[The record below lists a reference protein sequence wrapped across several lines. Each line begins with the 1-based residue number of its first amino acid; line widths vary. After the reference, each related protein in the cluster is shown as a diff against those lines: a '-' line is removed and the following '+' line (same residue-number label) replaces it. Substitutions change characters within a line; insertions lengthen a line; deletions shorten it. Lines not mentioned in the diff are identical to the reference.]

1 MTDPVRPLP
10 PPHVQRGAADVQ
22 HWLDQ
27 QNPTPKSAE
36 EIARMTPAERLDY
49 TRAASAARKMPD
61 WRDPRD
67 PRR

>member
-1 MTDPVRPLP
+1 MTGKLP

-27 QNPTPKSAE
+27 QNPTRKSPA
-36 EIARMTPAERLDY
+36 EIAQMSWAERLDY

-61 WRDPRD
+61 WCDPRD
-67 PRR
+67 PRGHGR